1 MKVIDVSKWNSGD
14 SLGMDASSDKISRD
28 FWDDEESHC
37 ISLLFMEQED
47 RDQVEE
53 LAYIEGMTKN
63 KLFEIFIKMCPNGV
77 SKSRKHRRIA
87 AGLTW
92 VLTTP
97 EKRKASPLPE
107 LDRAK
112 TACCNRNSAGGDR
125 SQSIGVS
132 PVLRRL
138 KKGERP
144 RAKSV
149 SAVPKS
155 QQRVRSW
162 CRIVKK

>member
-87 AGLTW
+87 AGLTR
-92 VLTTP
+92 VLA
-97 EKRKASPLPE
+97 RRGRPLLCLIWTEPIQP
-107 LDRAK
+107 R
-112 TACCNRNSAGGDR
+112 
-125 SQSIGVS
+125 Q
-132 PVLRRL
+132 PVVTGTLQGATGHNQL
-138 KKGERP
+138 G
-144 RAKSV
+144 
-149 SAVPKS
+149 
-155 QQRVRSW
+155 
-162 CRIVKK
+162 